1 MRKQFSK
8 FTINK
13 DKSRKGKKGVQH
25 WIIRIAKT
33 EHNAKYKT
41 RFSGTFDEA
50 TAKAEMLFN
59 ERSGHKYVEDITLEE
74 YVLKKLLLIKKAQF
88 EKNSIYSQ
96 DHKKTNVQLAPQSW
110 RAWIRDMKRFMQV
123 LGQYELRKITDEH
136 IEKLWDYYIDKEY
149 SPRSIYRYLLNV
161 KGVLLEAKNEDPPRI
176 SKLPKFPKL
185 RDIERGRLIKP
196 DPDNRSKN
204 SKTQDN
210 VGFGTGTIDF
220 KEEADIN
227 HKAIMEFLKET
238 EKLDPDYYEEGYA
251 KLKKDNPEHHQFQSI
266 VVPYLFQNEWIENK
280 FNYFEHFKVYLKLLV
295 TWGFRPN
302 EGRGLLWENINL
314 EKEEFELINAVSK
327 GYRGD
332 SDAFLKPHNKNWH
345 RRVIPL
351 MRDHGDIDMFMSF
364 MDWHLRY
371 VELLKI
377 VRTHYNKENFEDYIA
392 NVDKR
397 LAFTFYDK
405 TKKMFR
411 PRAEINPNVPSIH
424 NKVDK
429 QLLFYD
435 FYGNFMNRLHLY
447 TIKDIICNNTKGIK
461 RLSNGRFP
469 QLYSLSRRSYLTR
482 NGTGDDAMAVPVLMN
497 IVGHKDIKT
506 TMQYINPSED
516 TIRKA
521 QIQSR
526 KKLK

>member
-59 ERSGHKYVEDITLEE
+59 ERSGHKFVEDITLEQ
-74 YVLKKLLLIKKAQF
+74 YVMTILAKKKKAQF

-96 DHKKTNVQLAPQSW
+96 DHKKTNIQLAPQSW
-110 RAWIRDMKRFMQV
+110 RAWTRDMKRFMQV

-210 VGFGTGTIDF
+210 VGFGTGTIDLD
-220 KEEADIN
+220 EESIVYN
-227 HKAIMEFLKET
+227 HEAIREFLEEI

-251 KLKKDNPEHHQFQSI
+251 KLKKDKPKQNAFGHVI
-266 VVPYLFQNEWIENK
+266 VPYVFQNEWVENK

-314 EKEEFELINAVSK
+314 DKQEFELINAVSK
-327 GYRGD
+327 GIRGD
-332 SDAFLKPHNKNWH
+332 TDAFLKPHNKNWYK
-345 RRVIPL
+345 RVIPIEL
-351 MRDHGDIDMFMSF
+351 EDEIMFKDF
-364 MDWHLRY
+364 LDWHLRY

-377 VRTHYNKENFEDYIA
+377 VRTHYKKGNFEDYIA

-411 PRAEINPNVPSIH
+411 PRAEINPNVPSIY
-424 NKVDK
+424 NKVDN

-435 FYGNFMNRLHLY
+435 FYGNFMNRMHTY
-447 TIKDIICNNTKGIK
+447 TIKDIICNNTKSIK

-469 QLYSLSRRSYLTR
+469 QLYSLSRRSFLTR

-506 TMQYINPSED
+506 TMQYINPNED

-521 QIQSR
+521 QLEAR